1 MEPEPEDHGD
11 LTMEAQNNARGG
23 AEPNFDNLQA
33 VQDVAPHVDTP
44 SVSESDEEGSD
55 DDRAEEEADE
65 KKTGGRKLGSGNRG
79 WRGINVLQG
88 GRSSHNT
95 KEDAFQHIQEVDLL
109 LKLRKPTP
117 RHSTIVSFIF

>member
-1 MEPEPEDHGD
+1 MDPGPEFHGD
-11 LTMEAQNNARGG
+11 LTIQAQNNAPGG
-23 AEPNFDNLQA
+23 AQPNFDNLQA
-33 VQDVAPHVDTP
+33 QQDVASDVDAP

-55 DDRAEEEADE
+55 DERAEEEADE
-65 KKTGGRKLGSGNRG
+65 KKPGGRKVGSGNRG